1 MAQKKVT
8 LLGSTGSIGTQA
20 LEVIDRHRDELAVEA
35 LVFGTNI
42 RVAVEQA
49 LRFRPRDHLDEE
61 EEDMPSVEPG
71 DGDKIHHCEYDREEC
86 GHGPEG

>member
-20 LEVIDRHRDELAVEA
+20 LEVIDRHHDELAVEA
-35 LVFGTNI
+35 LVFGSNV

-49 LRFRPRDHLDEE
+49 LRFRPRVVVTGEE
-61 EEDMPSVEPG
+61 KLYKELKQALRNTDTEV
-71 DGDKIHHCEYDREEC
+71 KAVVRRYWR
-86 GHGPEG
+86 